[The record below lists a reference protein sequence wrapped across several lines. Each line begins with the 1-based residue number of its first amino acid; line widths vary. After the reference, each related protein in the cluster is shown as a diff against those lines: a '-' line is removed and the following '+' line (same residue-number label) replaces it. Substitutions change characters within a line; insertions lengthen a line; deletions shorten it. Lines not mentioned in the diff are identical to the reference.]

1 MTSRKFFSI
10 FSMLLLAQGA
20 WAQKGNDIPGPAL
33 CASQEALECTPIEG
47 CSRVSLESID
57 GPQFIGLKPGDSNLV
72 VTLPGGDIH
81 SAKVKQRSKLDDN
94 FIFQGSEEAE
104 AEAED
109 AVGWTM
115 LISEDTGRMV
125 ITLAGED
132 TAFVI
137 FGACTLL

>member
-10 FSMLLLAQGA
+10 FSMLLLAQTA
-20 WAQKGNDIPGPAL
+20 WAQKSDDIPGPAL
-33 CASQEALECTPIEG
+33 CASQEALECTPLEG

-57 GPQFIGLKPGDSNLV
+57 GPQFIGLKPGDSTLI

-81 SAKVKQRSKLDDN
+81 TTKAKQRTKVDGN
-94 FIFQGSEEAE
+94 FIYQGAEKGEAE
-104 AEAED
+104 EDD
-109 AVGWTM
+109 AVGWTL
-115 LISEDTGRMV
+115 LISEKTGRMV
-125 ITLAGED
+125 INLAAED